1 MYTYGLSPCPIF
13 ICAHPCHLWL
23 KQLFGFDLTTPFISN
38 GHEQRESLNEEP
50 STKNQERF
58 CPTPCPVFICTH
70 PCHLWLKQL
79 FDFDLTTPFISNGH
93 EQRESLERRTK
104 HQEPSTPLLFI
115 LSPTCLSNFS
125 KVRPPAGP
133 PEAFSLLTI
142 RLNTPIP
149 RTKSSCHFY
158 EKCDSSFSY

>member
-1 MYTYGLSPCPIF
+1 MIKSQGRQTMYTYGLSPCPIF
-13 ICAHPCHLWL
+13 ICA
-23 KQLFGFDLTTPFISN
+23 
-38 GHEQRESLNEEP
+38 
-50 STKNQERF
+50 
-58 CPTPCPVFICTH
+58 H

-104 HQEPSTPLLFI
+104 HQELSTPLLFI

-133 PEAFSLLTI
+133 PEAFRPLSLPLSPTTCLLPFPTHHSLFTI
-142 RLNTPIP
+142 HLVTPIP